1 MTVAGR
7 TVCPPNQEAAMK
19 IDPTGI
25 KPVAL
30 PATADNRPAQAK
42 ANVRADAGQIDV
54 NLSARAEQLK
64 QLETQLAAL
73 PVVDHAKV
81 ERIKAAIISGEY
93 VIRPENIAAGLLD
106 SVREMLNA
114 GR

>member
-1 MTVAGR
+1 
-7 TVCPPNQEAAMK
+7 MK
-19 IDPTGI
+19 IDPTGT

-30 PATADNRPAQAK
+30 PAATDNRPAQAK

-54 NLSARAEQLK
+54 SLSARAEQLK

-73 PVVDHAKV
+73 PVVDRPRV
-81 ERIKAAIISGEY
+81 ERIKAAIANGEY

-106 SVREMLNA
+106 SVREMLNV